1 MPLNP
6 SSVWLQQ
13 SIATKWHTSWHK
25 QWNEG
30 GFYDQEGGRWES
42 CFSPVVMRTFFVFH
56 HFFSENAPIHNSSFC
71 YFIWSTFNFLQP
83 CRCVQGC
90 RQIVFQSCTWEH
102 QVFFIILIYC
112 RYLTCVI
119 NFRGNCQKE
128 VSDFINDGGKDTQAI
143 CTSIS
148 WETPEIK
155 KRSLRAMIVLVLP
168 GKKKGETE
176 NFLSNDT
183 PHSFLAI
190 PVSVTSP
197 KTKLPPG
204 NVNG

>member
-1 MPLNP
+1 MRELFFSGCDEN
-6 SSVWLQQ
+6 
-13 SIATKWHTSWHK
+13 I
-25 QWNEG
+25 
-30 GFYDQEGGRWES
+30 F
-42 CFSPVVMRTFFVFH
+42 CFSPLFQRKRTHTQLIILLFHLVNFQFFTTLSLCAGLPTDSVSKLH
-56 HFFSENAPIHNSSFC
+56 MGASGL
-71 YFIWSTFNFLQP
+71 FI
-83 CRCVQGC
+83 
-90 RQIVFQSCTWEH
+90 
-102 QVFFIILIYC
+102 IILIYC

>member
-30 GFYDQEGGRWES
+30 GFYDRGRWES
-42 CFSPVVMRTFFVFH
+42 CFSPVVMRTFFLFFTTFSRTHTQLIILLFH
-56 HFFSENAPIHNSSFC
+56 LVNFQFFTTLSLCAGLPTDSVSKFHMGASGL
-71 YFIWSTFNFLQP
+71 FI
-83 CRCVQGC
+83 
-90 RQIVFQSCTWEH
+90 
-102 QVFFIILIYC
+102 IILIYC

-128 VSDFINDGGKDTQAI
+128 VSDFINDGGKDTQAF

-155 KRSLRAMIVLVLP
+155 KKAASDDSA
-168 GKKKGETE
+168 
-176 NFLSNDT
+176 
-183 PHSFLAI
+183 
-190 PVSVTSP
+190 SVTW
-197 KTKLPPG
+197 KEKGRNRKLFI
-204 NVNG
+204 

>member
-1 MPLNP
+1 M
-6 SSVWLQQ
+6 
-13 SIATKWHTSWHK
+13 KWRRLLWP
-25 QWNEG
+25 
-30 GFYDQEGGRWES
+30 GGRWES

-83 CRCVQGC
+83 CRCAGSPTDSRVSKLHMGA
-90 RQIVFQSCTWEH
+90 SGL
-102 QVFFIILIYC
+102 FIIVLIYC